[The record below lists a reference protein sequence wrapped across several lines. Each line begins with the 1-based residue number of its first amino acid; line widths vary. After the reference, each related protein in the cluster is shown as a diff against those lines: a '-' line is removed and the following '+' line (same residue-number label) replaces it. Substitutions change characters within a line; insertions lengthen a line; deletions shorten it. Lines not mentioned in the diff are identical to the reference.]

1 MEIKMPLFTWY
12 NKYSVNN
19 EELDSHHKK
28 LFNIFNRLY
37 DTCIHTE
44 NKNCI
49 EPILEELLSYADYH
63 FKAEEKYMAD
73 TGYKDIV
80 NHTQMHCYFIERVME
95 MQQVE
100 DKNDYKIIKELIVFL
115 GNWLRIHIIE
125 EDKKYA
131 V

>member
-1 MEIKMPLFTWY
+1 MPLFTWY

-37 DTCIHTE
+37 DSCLHTE
-44 NKNCI
+44 NNNCI
-49 EPILEELLSYADYH
+49 EPILEELLLYADYH
-63 FKAEEKYMAD
+63 FKAEEKYMVD
-73 TGYKDIV
+73 TGFKDIV
-80 NHTQMHCYFIERVME
+80 NHIQMHCYFIEKVME
-95 MQQVE
+95 MQQVGN
-100 DKNDYKIIKELIVFL
+100 KNDYNVIKDLIVFL
-115 GNWLRIHIIE
+115 GNWLRLHVIE

>member
-1 MEIKMPLFTWY
+1 MEIHMALFTWY

-37 DTCIHTE
+37 DTCLHTE

-49 EPILEELLSYADYH
+49 EPILYELLLYADYH

-80 NHTQMHCYFIERVME
+80 KHSQMHYYFIDRVIE
-95 MQQVE
+95 MQHVE
-100 DKNDYKIIKELIVFL
+100 DKNDYNLVKDLVVFL
-115 GNWLRIHIIE
+115 GNWLLHHVID
-125 EDKKYA
+125 EDKKYSA
-131 V
+131 

>member
-1 MEIKMPLFTWY
+1 
-12 NKYSVNN
+12 
-19 EELDSHHKK
+19 
-28 LFNIFNRLY
+28 
-37 DTCIHTE
+37 
-44 NKNCI
+44 
-49 EPILEELLSYADYH
+49 
-63 FKAEEKYMAD
+63 MAD

-115 GNWLRIHIIE
+115 GNWLRLHIIE

>member
-1 MEIKMPLFTWY
+1 MEIQMALFTWY

-37 DTCIHTE
+37 E
-44 NKNCI
+44 NCI
-49 EPILEELLSYADYH
+49 KAENNNCIVPILDELLLYADYH
-63 FKAEEKYMAD
+63 FKAEEKYMVD
-73 TGYKDIV
+73 TGYKDIM

-100 DKNDYKIIKELIVFL
+100 NKNDYDAIKGLIVFL
-115 GNWLRIHIIE
+115 GNWLLLHIIQ